1 MVRKVFLTNLFQNNI
16 LYFYFLLIDIDEEKD
31 YRELR
36 NNQKLSLRKK
46 AVYSKIMEHR
56 KINSQ
61 INKINYIEVK
71 NLNLSNYKNEIEQ
84 LISLQTGDDKLLY
97 MTTYLENNIEI
108 NDIFTNSFYPN
119 YYSINDLTKY
129 FLMNILAILDKKVM
143 KEFFP
148 NSSIKK
154 NNLII
159 SKDSP
164 LQMSEKLFKILF
176 SILFNTKE
184 TEVQFTIVELL
195 YNYSDASNDFI
206 SYCLDDTRY
215 ISKIFNLS
223 FVTNNEVIIDCL
235 LTLDNIIISNDC
247 LPETLEQIL
256 QTDAIILRL
265 KELLIIDNTDI
276 KINVLELLYSIISKI
291 DCSYLGDYFVDF
303 MNIFYNQITLCK
315 LNEEIIMIILKI
327 ISKLTYDNNICNKVV
342 ESGLAKHFLDLLEK
356 KDLQREFLIRIMIIF
371 GNLFNSDEIIM
382 YFINNFSSIISI
394 FIQIINS
401 YMFTTNEND
410 INLLKEIIFCLS
422 NFAAG
427 PPDAQLVLAKSD
439 IPNLVM
445 KLMKIKPNNVIYF
458 EGIHFFNNI
467 LSNSNKETF
476 AIISE
481 LKPFKLFSKGL
492 ECTGK
497 IDNLILC
504 LEAIKNLISRNREVY
519 HTLENIK
526 NDYYTCLTKRKID
539 ELSFHKNKE
548 ISRYANN
555 IRDVIEDKMNTD

>member
-1 MVRKVFLTNLFQNNI
+1 MVRKVSLTIFLQKIYYIFI
-16 LYFYFLLIDIDEEKD
+16 FLLVDIDEETD

-71 NLNLSNYKNEIEQ
+71 NLNLNNYKDEIEQ
-84 LISLQTGDDKLLY
+84 LISLPTGDDKLLY

-108 NDIFTNSFYPN
+108 NDIFSSLFYSN
-119 YYSINDLTKY
+119 YNTINDLAKFY
-129 FLMNILAILDKKVM
+129 LMNILAILDQKIM

-154 NNLII
+154 NNIII
-159 SKDSP
+159 SKENP
-164 LQMSEKLFKILF
+164 LQMSQKLFQILF
-176 SILFNTKE
+176 SILFSVKE
-184 TEVQFTIVELL
+184 NEVQFTVIELL
-195 YNYSDASNDFI
+195 YNYSNSSYDFI

-215 ISKIFNLS
+215 ISKIFKLS
-223 FVTNNEVIIDCL
+223 FVSNHEVIIDSL
-235 LTLDNIIISNDC
+235 LILDNIIINNEC
-247 LPETLEQIL
+247 YPETLEKIL

-265 KELLIIDNTDI
+265 KELLQIDNTDI
-276 KINVLELLYSIISKI
+276 KINDLELLFSIISKI
-291 DCSYLGDYFVDF
+291 DNSFLEDYFIDF

-327 ISKLTYDNNICNKVV
+327 ISKLTYDNQICNKVV
-342 ESGLAKHFLDLLEK
+342 ESGLAKHFLDLLDK

-371 GNLFNSDEIIM
+371 GNLFDSDEIIM
-382 YFINNFSSIISI
+382 YFINNFSSIINS

-410 INLLKEIIFCLS
+410 INLIKEIIFCLS

-427 PPDAQLVLAKSD
+427 PPEAQIVIAKSD

-467 LSNSNKETF
+467 LTNSNKETF

-497 IDNLILC
+497 IDNLELC
-504 LEAIKNLISRNREVY
+504 LKSIINLIGRNREVY
-519 HTLENIK
+519 HTLENLK
-526 NDYYTCLTKRKID
+526 NDYYSCLTKRKID
-539 ELSFHKNKE
+539 DLTFHKNKE
-548 ISRYANN
+548 ISKLANS

>member
-1 MVRKVFLTNLFQNNI
+1 MVRKVFLTNLLQNNI

-548 ISRYANN
+548 ISRHANN

>member
-1 MVRKVFLTNLFQNNI
+1 MVRKVFLTNLLQNNI

-61 INKINYIEVK
+61 INKINYIEIK

-119 YYSINDLTKY
+119 YYSINDLAKY
-129 FLMNILAILDKKVM
+129 YLMNILAILDKKVM

-265 KELLIIDNTDI
+265 KELLIIDNNDI
-276 KINVLELLYSIISKI
+276 KVNVLELLYSIISKI

-382 YFINNFSSIISI
+382 YFINNFSSIINI

-410 INLLKEIIFCLS
+410 INLIKEIIFCLS

-548 ISRYANN
+548 ISRHANN

>member
-1 MVRKVFLTNLFQNNI
+1 MVRKNI
-16 LYFYFLLIDIDEEKD
+16 LNKIYNIFLSLFVYIDEEND

-71 NLNLSNYKNEIEQ
+71 NLDLSNYKDEIEQ
-84 LISLQTGDDKLLY
+84 LISLQSGDDKLLY

-108 NDIFTNSFYPN
+108 NDIFSNLFYSN
-119 YYSINDLTKY
+119 YNTINDLAKY
-129 FLMNILAILDKKVM
+129 YLMNILAILDKKIM

-148 NSSIKK
+148 NSAIKK
-154 NNLII
+154 NNIII

-164 LQMSEKLFKILF
+164 LQMSKKFFQILF
-176 SILFNTKE
+176 SILFSVKE
-184 TEVQFTIVELL
+184 KEVQFTIIELL
-195 YNYSDASNDFI
+195 FNYSDSSYDFI
-206 SYCLDDTRY
+206 SYCLGDTRY

-223 FVTNNEVIIDCL
+223 FVSNNEVIIDSL
-235 LTLDNIIISNDC
+235 IILDNIIINNEC
-247 LPETLEQIL
+247 LPETLEKIL

-265 KELLIIDNTDI
+265 KELLKIDNTDI
-276 KINVLELLYSIISKI
+276 KLNDLELLYTIISKI
-291 DCSYLGDYFVDF
+291 DNSFFEDYFIDF

-342 ESGLAKHFLDLLEK
+342 ESGLAKHFLDLLDK
-356 KDLQREFLIRIMIIF
+356 QDLQKEFLIRIMIIF
-371 GNLFNSDEIIM
+371 GNLFGSDEIIN
-382 YFINNFSSIISI
+382 YFINNFSSIINI
-394 FIQIINS
+394 FIKIINS

-410 INLLKEIIFCLS
+410 IILIKEIIFCLS

-427 PPDAQLVLAKSD
+427 PPEAQIIIAKSD

-445 KLMKIKPNNVIYF
+445 KLMKIKPNNSIYF

-497 IDNLILC
+497 IDNLDLC
-504 LEAIKNLISRNREVY
+504 LKAIINLISRNKEVY
-519 HTLENIK
+519 HTIENLK
-526 NDYYTCLTKRKID
+526 NEYYSCLTKRKID
-539 ELSFHKNKE
+539 ELTFHKNKE
-548 ISRYANN
+548 ISQKADEIKY
-555 IRDVIEDKMNTD
+555 IIEDKMNTD

>member
-61 INKINYIEVK
+61 INKINYIEIK

-276 KINVLELLYSIISKI
+276 KVNVLELLYSIISKI

-548 ISRYANN
+548 ISRHAIN